1 METPP
6 SIALGAS
13 ALLGYL
19 IGSVNFAVIVAR
31 RHGVDILSAG
41 SGNPGATNVKRVLG
55 KGPGNLV
62 FALDALKG
70 AAGAALGYAVAYAL
84 YLLPL
89 FRKLGQAEGA
99 SQGAPAPGILGK
111 TLLQQLQELETS
123 ILDPGKYADLDLV
136 FAITAA
142 GFVGVLLGHCFSCF
156 LRLRGGKGVASTI
169 GGLLVLLPIPI
180 VIGAAIWG
188 LVFALTRY
196 VSLASIALGVS
207 LPLSCWLLPLATPLR
222 FGPAEFW
229 FAAALAAF
237 NVWTHRSNLGR
248 LLAGTENRFGHR
260 A

>member
-1 METPP
+1 MLL
-6 SIALGAS
+6 ALGIFAV
-13 ALLGYL
+13 LGYL
-19 IGSVNFAVIVAR
+19 LGSVNFAVLVAKK
-31 RHGVDILSAG
+31 HGVDILKAG

-70 AAGAALGYAVAYAL
+70 FVGTGLP
-84 YLLPL
+84 YLLIAVVVEPPDPA
-89 FRKLGQAEGA
+89 RRAEE
-99 SQGAPAPGILGK
+99 QF
-111 TLLQQLQELETS
+111 LLC
-123 ILDPGKYADLDLV
+123 I
-136 FAITAA
+136 A
-142 GFVGVLLGHCFSCF
+142 GFVGTLLGHCFSCF
-156 LRLRGGKGVASTI
+156 LGFKGGKGVASTI
-169 GGLLVLLPIPI
+169 GGLLVLLPVPI

-188 LVFALTRY
+188 VVFALSRY

-207 LPLSCWLLPLATPLR
+207 LPLSCWLLPLATSLK

-248 LLAGTENRFGHR
+248 LLAGTENRFEKK